1 MNSGKVEKTLR
12 EWKLP
17 RSSPSDVFKGC
28 GFFNFPLYPKVQ
40 TVEKEIP
47 LSEGYASFPLFP
59 DHNLETTDCHSQYWH
74 LQVGMIQVAL
84 KPTKLGLN
92 TSAIICLR
100 DNRFIRFHDSVM
112 GMVESTL
119 RDGPIYFSYFPNY
132 SVAWSDR
139 HNTFTIDIKTQGC
152 SGGGEGNPILMYRFH
167 YKVERGARPAKNFL
181 EPRPSL
187 VVDGR
192 GETTLF
198 CTNYIGPSRSNRVVS
213 KKIYWNQ
220 VSVPEIWM
228 DESNPS
234 SAAGAGEEGEVA
246 RMADWKEAAAAAGAY
261 ALKVDVSG
269 FKTEEVKVEVEAG
282 RVLLISGERRRLNEL
297 EDEDGKWQ
305 CIERSSGKFLRRFNL
320 PENAK
325 MDDVTAEIENG
336 VMTVTVPKEEVKEEK
351 RQVKVVHISAG

>member
-1 MNSGKVEKTLR
+1 MNSGKVEKALR

-17 RSSPSDVFKGC
+17 RSSPSDVFKGR
-28 GFFNFPLYPKVQ
+28 GMFNFSPDPKVQ

-47 LSEGYASFPLFP
+47 LSEGYASFPLFT
-59 DHNLETTDCHSQYWH
+59 DNLETDCHSQYSFLH
-74 LQVGMIQVAL
+74 IGMIQVAL

-92 TSAIICLR
+92 ASAIICLR
-100 DNRFIRFHDSVM
+100 DKRFIRFDDSVM
-112 GMVESTL
+112 GMVESSL

-132 SVAWSDR
+132 CVAWCDR
-139 HNTFTIDIKTQGC
+139 HMTFTIDIKTQGC
-152 SGGGEGNPILMYRFH
+152 SGEGDAILMYRFH
-167 YKVERGARPAKNFL
+167 YKVQVGAHPDKNYL
-181 EPRPSL
+181 ARRRSL
-187 VVDGR
+187 VDGR

-198 CTNYIGPSRSNRVVS
+198 RTNYGPSLSNRVVS

-234 SAAGAGEEGEVA
+234 SSAGAGEEGDVA
-246 RMADWKEAAAAAGAY
+246 RMDWKEAAAAGAY

-282 RVLLISGERRRLNEL
+282 RVLLISGERRLNEL

-305 CIERSSGKFLRRFNL
+305 CIERSSGKFLRRLKL

-325 MDDVTAEIENG
+325 MDEVTAEMENG
-336 VMTVTVPKEEVKEEK
+336 VMTVTVPKEEVKEK
-351 RQVKVVHISAG
+351 RQVKVVHISG